1 MALMLVS
8 ACSSGDTGS
17 ESASGATSSSSPATT
32 TAATSESN
40 TQVVAGAVQAAN
52 AFLATLSDDTK
63 KGVVFAYDD
72 LDAKKS
78 RWSNLPVGIFK
89 DRQGAKLG
97 DLDDSQRKA
106 ALAVLDSM
114 LSDQGMEQVDGILA
128 ADDYLGS
135 STGNTDWNSDN
146 YWLAF
151 YGEPSAASPW
161 TVQFG
166 GHHLAMH
173 LTVGGGT
180 ASVSPLFT
188 GLEPTTFTVDGKQYS
203 PMVGEA
209 DAVFGFLGSLS
220 DTQLSAAKLS
230 GTFDNVV
237 MGPGADTG
245 YPSGEGGIKFS
256 ELPSELQGKART
268 IIKLWVGDADAALS
282 DPLME
287 VYESQLADT
296 TIGWSGSTDRTQKNA
311 YLRIDGPRLWLEY
324 LNVGGI
330 GTSEIHYHSI
340 YRDKSIDYGTGAS

>member
-1 MALMLVS
+1 LALMLVS
-8 ACSSGDTGS
+8 ACSSGST
-17 ESASGATSSSSPATT
+17 ESDKTT
-32 TAATSESN
+32 TAAASNSPTTAAASESN
-40 TQVVAGAVQAAN
+40 TQIVADAVQAAN
-52 AFLATLSDDTK
+52 AFVSTLSDDAK
-63 KGVVFAYDD
+63 KTAVLKYDD
-72 LDAKKS
+72 LDGKKS
-78 RWSNLPVGIFK
+78 SWSNLPIGIFK

-97 DLDDSQRKA
+97 DLDANQRKA
-106 ALAVLDSM
+106 ALAVLDSL

-135 STGNTDWNSDN
+135 STGNTDWDSDN
-146 YWLAF
+146 YWLAI
-151 YGEPSAASPW
+151 YGEPSATSPW

-180 ASVSPLFT
+180 VSVSPLFT
-188 GLEPTTFTVDGKQYS
+188 GLEPTTFTVEGKQYS

-220 DTQLSAAKLS
+220 DAQLSAAKLS

-237 MGPGADTG
+237 MGPGADTD
-245 YPSGEGGIKFS
+245 YPSGEGGIRFS
-256 ELPSELQGKART
+256 ELSSELQGKVRT

-296 TIGWSGSTDRTQKNA
+296 VIGWSGSTDRTQKNA

-330 GTSEIHYHSI
+330 GTTEIHYHTI
-340 YRDKSIDYGTGAS
+340 YRDKSIDYGTGA